1 MNKKLDSAKLFI
13 LIALCWYFV
22 YAMDQGAWMLEEW
35 HEDAHQSAASLT
47 VLHYLIVRYLV

>member
-1 MNKKLDSAKLFI
+1 MTKKLDSAKLFLI
-13 LIALCWYFV
+13 IALGWYYI

-47 VLHYLIVRYLV
+47 VINYLIVRYLV